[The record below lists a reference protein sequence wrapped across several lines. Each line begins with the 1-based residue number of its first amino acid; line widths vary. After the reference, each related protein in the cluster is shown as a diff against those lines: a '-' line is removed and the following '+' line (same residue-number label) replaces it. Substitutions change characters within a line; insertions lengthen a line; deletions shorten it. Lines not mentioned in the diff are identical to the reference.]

1 MYESKRRAQEADG
14 LSAAFSLTQH
24 RGEPVEFQALGAQ
37 NKSTPGSTKS
47 FEDQMQVMRQGGIG
61 EHGTWRIQHEHG
73 EVYRVGEH
81 MRCKIGQ
88 HRGVIHGEAG
98 LVVPAAFLR
107 VGRTTR
113 HPHRFGLLGGYT
125 AECQLFER
133 PYWHRRNLPPVLY
146 SLGRS
151 PASLTVF
158 MIGHIGVILIRKET
172 Y

>member
-47 FEDQMQVMRQGGIG
+47 FEDQMQVMRQGG
-61 EHGTWRIQHEHG
+61 
-73 EVYRVGEH
+73 
-81 MRCKIGQ
+81 IGQ

-151 PASLTVF
+151 LASLTVF

-172 Y
+172 YCQRVKGIIVQRLFYPPM